1 MFLLYFEDNK
11 KRDDMIMIIE
21 NFFGSLLD
29 LILFINFVFYYVIFM
44 FVLYCYRY
52 RYSCNIS

>member
-1 MFLLYFEDNK
+1 MFLLYFKDNK